1 MSELLAAAAVIAPFV
16 SAAATSFAGAV
27 IDSARDRI
35 ADSAVERGRVL
46 LGAVLSRETGDPPL
60 TERDDEATTAIARL
74 QPREREILESAIGQ
88 WLAEGDDLSA
98 RSLSHSI
105 RAVHSAYRAG
115 DRTYVASHGDNSP
128 AIGHLGSAT
137 FHFHR
142 GPDGGT
148 A

>member
-27 IDSARDRI
+27 VDAARDRI

-46 LGAVLSRETGDPPL
+46 LGAVLSRGTGDPPL
-60 TERDDEATTAIARL
+60 TEQDDEAATAIARL
-74 QPREREILESAIGQ
+74 QPQEREILESAIGQ
-88 WLAEGDDLSA
+88 WLADGDDLSA
-98 RSLSHSI
+98 RSLTHSI
-105 RAVHSAYRAG
+105 RSVHSAYRAG
-115 DRTYVASHGDNSP
+115 DRTYVASYGDNSP
-128 AIGHLGSAT
+128 AIGQVGSAT
-137 FHFHR
+137 FHFNR